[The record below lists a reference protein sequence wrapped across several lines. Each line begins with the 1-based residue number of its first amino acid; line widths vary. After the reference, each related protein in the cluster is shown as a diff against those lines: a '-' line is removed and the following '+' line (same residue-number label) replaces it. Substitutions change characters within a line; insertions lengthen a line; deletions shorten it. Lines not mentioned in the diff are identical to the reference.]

1 MKIITENLENL
12 SKIGV
17 YKIQN
22 LVNGKYYI
30 GSTVDSFNKRLNHH
44 YHALIRGN
52 HKNDYLQNAWNKYGE
67 EAFEFIILEVC
78 EFEQVRDREQYYINQ
93 IPDDLRYN
101 INLLATGPCLAEE
114 SIQKQAN
121 SEKQFYKEC
130 LVYYEQ
136 FKEGEIGLDS
146 IPERYQKRIKSYIN
160 LTPWNKGKKYESTD
174 HLKVPK
180 KVKGDRSK
188 DKNIKREKLPIIYVY
203 DENKNFID
211 SFRSAKDLEDL
222 SLTLNLPIK
231 SRFSKP
237 RKGIPVNYLQSVNI
251 NKAAKTGKTYKGLYF
266 SYQPLHLGI
275 DDVNEPKSVKVWNDN
290 TEVTIETKESI
301 APYSVETETEISE

>member
-1 MKIITENLENL
+1 MKIITDNLENL

-52 HKNDYLQNAWNKYGE
+52 HKNEHLQNAWNKYGE
-67 EAFEFIILEVC
+67 NSFEFIILEVC
-78 EFEQVRDREQYYINQ
+78 ELEQVREREQYYIDQ
-93 IPDDLRYN
+93 IPENLRYN

-114 SIQKQAN
+114 SIQKQVN
-121 SEKQFYKEC
+121 STKKFYKEC

-136 FKEGEIGLDS
+136 FKEGEIGFDS
-146 IPERYQKRIKSYIN
+146 IPKCYQKRIKSYIDY
-160 LTPWNKGKKYESTD
+160 TPWNKGKKYESTD

-180 KVKGDRSK
+180 KIKGDRSK
-188 DKNIKREKLPIIYVY
+188 DKNTKRNNLPIIYVY

-222 SLTLNLPIK
+222 SLTLDLPIK

-237 RKGIPVNYLQSVNI
+237 RRGIPVNLLQSVNI
-251 NKAAKTGKTYKGLYF
+251 NKAAKTGNTYKGLYF
-266 SYQPLHLGI
+266 SYQPLHPGM
-275 DDVNEPKSVKVWNDN
+275 DDANEPKSVEVWNDN
-290 TEVTIETKESI
+290 TEVIEETKKSST
-301 APYSVETETEISE
+301 PYSIEIEPEQSE